1 MNLDQ
6 FTQRI
11 HDVTD
16 ERKESYGEADK
27 MFADIAAV
35 WSVLYG
41 VKITPRRAALG
52 LAALKLL
59 RENYSHSDDNVVDLA
74 AYAYFSGGL
83 E

>member
-6 FTQRI
+6 FTSKI
-11 HDVTD
+11 HEVIT
-16 ERKESYGEADK
+16 ERKESYGEAEK

-41 VKITPRRAALG
+41 VKITPRKAALG

-74 AYAYFSGGL
+74 SYGFFSGGL